1 MPLIAGRFRGRV
13 WKNNSG
19 IHYHLNYRAILVV
32 RRHFTKCG
40 RIIQLGELARSL
52 ATILTTL
59 AQHIC
64 RDQG

>member
-1 MPLIAGRFRGRV
+1 MPFIAGRFRGRV
-13 WKNNSG
+13 RKNNSG
-19 IHYHLNYRAILVV
+19 IHNHLNYRAVLVV

-40 RIIQLGELARSL
+40 RIRELRGLARSL
-52 ATILTTL
+52 ATMLTTL